1 MKKGINRALNNI
13 RKSLNESVQFASKNK
28 PCIFLSH
35 RSLDKDM
42 VEEIGKYIMKAGL
55 DIYLD
60 KYDEELQRAD
70 KEKNDKLI
78 TECIQKGI
86 SESTHIMCLLS
97 PNTINSWWVPYEV
110 GYADKSGSIEI
121 CSLKLK
127 ELPDKNIPSY
137 IKINKCLKGIPEL
150 NEYLR
155 EVLIKYNNTVIKSF
169 SKFQDDQYKHFED
182 ASILQESYSYH
193 PLSKYLDIES

>member
-13 RKSLNESVQFASKNK
+13 SKSLNESVKFASKNK
-28 PCIFLSH
+28 PCVFLSH

-70 KEKNDKLI
+70 KGKNDKLI

-97 PNTINSWWVPYEV
+97 PNTINSWWVPYEI
-110 GYADKSGSIEI
+110 GYADKS
-121 CSLKLK
+121 
-127 ELPDKNIPSY
+127 
-137 IKINKCLKGIPEL
+137 
-150 NEYLR
+150 
-155 EVLIKYNNTVIKSF
+155 V
-169 SKFQDDQYKHFED
+169 
-182 ASILQESYSYH
+182 
-193 PLSKYLDIES
+193 DI

>member
-13 RKSLNESVQFASKNK
+13 SKSLNESVKFASKNK
-28 PCIFLSH
+28 PCVFLSH

-70 KEKNDKLI
+70 KGKNDKLI

-97 PNTINSWWVPYEV
+97 PNTINSWWVPYEI
-110 GYADKSGSIEI
+110 GYADKSVDIEI

-127 ELPDKNIPSY
+127 ELPDNSIPSY

-150 NEYLR
+150 NGYLI
-155 EVLIKYNNTVIKSF
+155 EILIRYNNTIIKSF
-169 SKFQDDQYKHFED
+169 SKYQDDQYEHFEE
-182 ASILQESYSYH
+182 ASIIQESYLYH